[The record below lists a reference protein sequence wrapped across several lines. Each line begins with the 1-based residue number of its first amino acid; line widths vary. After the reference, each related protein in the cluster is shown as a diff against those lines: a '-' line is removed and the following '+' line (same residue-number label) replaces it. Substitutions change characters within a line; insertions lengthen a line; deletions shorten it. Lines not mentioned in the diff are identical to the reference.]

1 MDRGMNSAIYIFVI
15 RPYQSVTFV
24 RFTCHDAR
32 YMLQVALK
40 SVLHAVRRS
49 EFSRFSY
56 RDRSLIRR
64 QARKPIIVSV
74 YRRPSCISVSF
85 GIASK
90 WAAVLG
96 VGLRRL
102 RVLSFFVYIHLS
114 RDSRSF
120 LNKRRRG
127 VWVTRQ
133 HFGLVSNRTN
143 VGSCK
148 QRFPIATYGAPT
160 RTTAFEQVYGAVE

>member
-1 MDRGMNSAIYIFVI
+1 MLR
-15 RPYQSVTFV
+15 
-24 RFTCHDAR
+24 DAP
-32 YMLQVALK
+32 K
-40 SVLHAVRRS
+40 
-49 EFSRFSY
+49 FSRSSY

-74 YRRPSCISVSF
+74 YRRPSYISAFF
-85 GIASK
+85 GIVSK
-90 WAAVLG
+90 WAAG

-102 RVLSFFVYIHLS
+102 RVLSFFVYMHLS

-160 RTTAFEQVYGAVE
+160 RTTAFEQVYGVVE